1 MFLLQTL
8 QMKFKVLRSGVMKLT
23 GGNDDVTVHNNKH
36 KAWDVL
42 NVTLEKVSGAQ
53 LNHFPVVSDVIMD
66 SDAELIQTELR

>member
-1 MFLLQTL
+1 MENIPGF
-8 QMKFKVLRSGVMKLT
+8 VLIIVYC
-23 GGNDDVTVHNNKH
+23 NVIIHNNKH